1 VISLTSLSVMKAG
14 DLGAGV
20 PEQMF
25 ADAFQEHQEQ
35 PHQPHHQQQQ
45 AHLPITAGHGPCGR

>member
-1 VISLTSLSVMKAG
+1 MKAG

-45 AHLPITAGHGPCGR
+45 AHLLITAGHGPCGR